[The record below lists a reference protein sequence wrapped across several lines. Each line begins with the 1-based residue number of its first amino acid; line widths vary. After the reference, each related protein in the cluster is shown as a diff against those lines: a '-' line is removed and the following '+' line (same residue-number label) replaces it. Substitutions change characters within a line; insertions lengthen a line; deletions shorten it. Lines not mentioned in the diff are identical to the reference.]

1 MLGRRVENH
10 EDGQLSIDFVIGFTI
25 FMIAF
30 IFVATMISGLLI
42 SLQSKSIDYDAV
54 AYRTGVVLTE
64 DPGEPFNWHLLD
76 LSTFKARNETLK
88 RLGLGISRN
97 VPGILQESKVEK
109 FFSPD
114 CGDSTKLCYPTDYSQ
129 RLIFGD
135 YPYRFNITLREL
147 DETRYWAIGDEPP
160 DKYGYIRR
168 VVMIKR
174 PGIALINTTNATS
187 NELIIHMLLQNLYQP
202 PEGLPKE
209 NPAYIVDP
217 IRENLNIS
225 LRNFTIPLTSM
236 TNLELYKYINPPSSP
251 TPINIPVDSPTIR
264 IYVDGNLKT
273 LPALVT
279 NDTSIII
286 EEGYFP
292 RETINEFSDVE
303 VHITFDKP
311 VSDETYLGIE
321 NVAENPPLSR
331 AVMEIKVW

>member
-236 TNLELYKYINPPSSP
+236 TNLELYKYR
-251 TPINIPVDSPTIR
+251 V
-264 IYVDGNLKT
+264 
-273 LPALVT
+273 
-279 NDTSIII
+279 
-286 EEGYFP
+286 
-292 RETINEFSDVE
+292 
-303 VHITFDKP
+303 
-311 VSDETYLGIE
+311 
-321 NVAENPPLSR
+321 
-331 AVMEIKVW
+331 

>member
-1 MLGRRVENH
+1 
-10 EDGQLSIDFVIGFTI
+10 
-25 FMIAF
+25 
-30 IFVATMISGLLI
+30 
-42 SLQSKSIDYDAV
+42 
-54 AYRTGVVLTE
+54 
-64 DPGEPFNWHLLD
+64 
-76 LSTFKARNETLK
+76 
-88 RLGLGISRN
+88 
-97 VPGILQESKVEK
+97 
-109 FFSPD
+109 
-114 CGDSTKLCYPTDYSQ
+114 
-129 RLIFGD
+129 
-135 YPYRFNITLREL
+135 
-147 DETRYWAIGDEPP
+147 
-160 DKYGYIRR
+160 
-168 VVMIKR
+168 MIKR